1 MTNTLPFGNVGGR
14 RRRAQKK
21 DRHGGGRA
29 GRAEGAGAYSLS
41 EVLRSAASPAIS
53 ASEKGTLSHW
63 PAL

>member
-1 MTNTLPFGNVGGR
+1 MWVVEGAGG
-14 RRRAQKK
+14 AEVAPKK
-21 DRHGGGRA
+21 KTGTAGSRA

-41 EVLRSAASPAIS
+41 EVLRSAASAAIS

>member
-1 MTNTLPFGNVGGR
+1 MWAVGE
-14 RRRAQKK
+14 AAPPKK
-21 DRHGGGRA
+21 KTGTAGGRA

-53 ASEKGTLSHW
+53 ASENGTLSHW